1 MELARELRGEENMEK
16 ASEPD
21 RVIGPDGI
29 TIVSG
34 SQFDPDRDDDF
45 GHYDEAEEFVI
56 LARHCRNEIGR
67 ETRTQ

>member
-29 TIVSG
+29 TIASG
-34 SQFDPDRDDDF
+34 SQFDPDRDDTLDTTMR
-45 GHYDEAEEFVI
+45 
-56 LARHCRNEIGR
+56 LKKSLL
-67 ETRTQ
+67 